1 MKNRILISL
10 LLLGLSF
17 GLTNLLVDLPLSEEN
32 PRFIKIDNK
41 GEQLKAW
48 QGPWSCTLDL
58 KQKLLWE
65 IKTDNESIH
74 DGYWT
79 YSWFDG
85 VSGVSNNGD
94 CYFKKDRCDTL
105 DLIKQTN
112 KQQLCGLSGWRL
124 PTLYELKSLIVENDR
139 PGENKIAI
147 DYFPQ
152 IKNGDYWTNQN
163 EMSFKRLNKDV
174 LGVSAVNF
182 HQANHLTLPYH
193 NAAFVILVNDNLPKI
208 Q

>member
-10 LLLGLSF
+10 LLLGL
-17 GLTNLLVDLPLSEEN
+17 TLLFAHQAIDFPISEKDQ
-32 PRFIKIDNK
+32 RFIKINHK

-58 KQKLLWE
+58 NQKLLWE
-65 IKTDNESIH
+65 IKTDNETIH

-105 DLIKQTN
+105 DLIEETN

-124 PTLYELKSLIVENDR
+124 PTIHELQSLIVENDR
-139 PGENKIAI
+139 PGENQIST

-152 IKNGDYWTNQN
+152 IKNGDYWTSQINK
-163 EMSFKRLNKDV
+163 SFKRLNKHQ

-182 HQANHLTLPYH
+182 HDANTLTLPYH
-193 NAAFVILVNDNLPKI
+193 NAAFAILVNDNLPNMH
-208 Q
+208 